1 MIGSIYTVSSRD
13 AWVTVPGRSYTLDN
27 DSAGNPVKI
36 NFYQGTSLVFVQYI
50 TYDSVGGNV
59 IKVECKDS

>member
-13 AWVTVPGRSYTLDN
+13 AWVTVPGRSYELELN
-27 DSAGNPVKI
+27 SAGDPVKI
-36 NFYQGTSLVFVQYI
+36 SFFQDTTLVFAQYF